1 MNQGKL
7 KTVLCKHFGQ
17 TGTCSYGEKCQF
29 AHGFQ
34 ELKNSGS
41 SMQNNMGSVPMMG
54 MDNSQKMKSTP
65 NPSNFKIVKCKNF
78 ETTGSCKYGSVCTF
92 AHGDNEIRT
101 KSDNNIQMSENA
113 ITMDSGLGQN
123 TLNPYL
129 MQDPN
134 YIYNM
139 MMQQQ
144 MMMGGM
150 PMDYSQMGQMGMMG
164 GIDQSQQGMNNINL
178 NDYNNMFLQ
187 QQMMQGMQGMQ
198 GLQGQQQVQPQ
209 DLSNNYDY
217 MNYQGLNN
225 MNNNMFMGNNTKP

>member
-1 MNQGKL
+1 MNTGKF

-17 TGTCSYGEKCQF
+17 TGTCSYGDKCQF

-41 SMQNNMGSVPMMG
+41 TSQMGMGMPMMQG
-54 MDNSQKMKSTP
+54 IDNSQKIKTAP

-92 AHGDNEIRT
+92 AHGDQEIRT

-113 ITMDSGLGQN
+113 INLDSGLNQN
-123 TLNPYL
+123 IMNPYL

-134 YIYNM
+134 FIYNM

-150 PMDYSQMGQMGMMG
+150 PMDYSQFGMMG
-164 GIDQSQQGMNNINL
+164 MGDQSMNTNNINL
-178 NDYNNMFLQ
+178 NYYNNMFLQ
-187 QQMMQGMQGMQ
+187 QQMMQGMQGQ
-198 GLQGQQQVQPQ
+198 TQ
-209 DLSNNYDY
+209 DLNSNYDY
-217 MNYQGLNN
+217 MNQGFNN
-225 MNNNMFMGNNTKP
+225 MNNNMFMGSNNKL